1 MSPLAPRPPRGC
13 RGAERPTP
21 RSVGNQTPTRTD
33 APAPSKN
40 EIPSGIASRAIRN
53 PTSRQSSPGRARE
66 GVNPLDFQSRPT
78 ICASERLLAQRAS
91 KSLRDRP
98 SEIEDFG
105 WSPRALIFSEWGFAP
120 PGEKIASLQIPRP
133 EIQRISA
140 ESEKGWC
147 GGESVPSAPGEL
159 ERAAALSTFNQKDF
173 PQGNRIL
180 FLRGWQWRGS
190 LLPRHTSYA
199 LIFLRFTNRGSP
211 FSNASCV

>member
-1 MSPLAPRPPRGC
+1 MNPLAPRPPRGC

-120 PGEKIASLQIPRP
+120 PPEKKSLPCRFRARKSKEFQRNLRKGGVEGNLSPPPR
-133 EIQRISA
+133 
-140 ESEKGWC
+140 ESSRGPQ
-147 GGESVPSAPGEL
+147 PS
-159 ERAAALSTFNQKDF
+159 
-173 PQGNRIL
+173 
-180 FLRGWQWRGS
+180 
-190 LLPRHTSYA
+190 
-199 LIFLRFTNRGSP
+199 
-211 FSNASCV
+211 